1 MHYFDYAATTPLRE
15 EAASVYM
22 SVSQQQFGNTTSL
35 HDAGGAA
42 QNILT
47 HSRQNLSA
55 LLGVRPEGIYFTS
68 GGTESNILALLSL
81 AESTKKKGQ
90 HIILSAAEHPSLHS
104 AAAYLEGQGFLV
116 TLIPFTT
123 KGIIDLQALEN
134 AITEQTTVVSVQHC
148 NPEIGTIQPIRSISE
163 LVKPKGIYLHS
174 DCVQSF
180 GKLSVRAISPY
191 VDSLSVSS
199 HKVHGPKGV
208 GAVYIDPHIRAV
220 PLFPGATQEK
230 GFRGGTVN
238 VPGIAAFVTA
248 AELANT
254 NEGKYA
260 TLRSL
265 FIDILSTRQ
274 DVFTFYGSLQTSEQ
288 LPQIIGLCA
297 KHSEG
302 QLIMLELNRRGFAIS
317 TGSAC
322 QVGQQQ
328 SSMTMTAMNV
338 PAHLAKGFIR
348 ISFGETSTSENVTQL
363 AKALLEVAVLTHTAQ
378 IPIDIL

>member
-15 EAASVYM
+15 EAASVYV

-35 HDAGGAA
+35 HDVGGAA
-42 QNILT
+42 LNVLA

-55 LLGVRPEGIYFTS
+55 LLGVRSEGLYFTS
-68 GGTESNILALLSL
+68 GGTESNTLALVSL
-81 AESTKKKGQ
+81 AESAKNKGQ
-90 HIILSAAEHPSLHS
+90 HMILSAAEHPSLHS
-104 AAAYLEGQGFLV
+104 AAAYLERQGFR
-116 TLIPFTT
+116 TTTIPFTT
-123 KGIIDLQALEN
+123 AGIIDLQALED
-134 AITEQTTVVSVQHC
+134 AITDQTTVVSVQHC
-148 NPEIGTIQPIRSISE
+148 NPEIGTIQPIRSISK
-163 LVKPKGIYLHS
+163 LLKPKGIYLHS

-180 GKLSVRAISPY
+180 GKLSMRDISPY

-208 GAVYIDPHIRAV
+208 GAVYIDPRIRAV

-248 AELANT
+248 AELAHP
-254 NEGKYA
+254 NEAKYRA
-260 TLRSL
+260 LRAL
-265 FIDILSTRQ
+265 FMNILSARPEA
-274 DVFTFYGSLQTSEQ
+274 FTIYTSPQSSEQ

-302 QLIMLELNRRGFAIS
+302 QRIMLELNRRGFAVS

-328 SSMTMTAMNV
+328 SSMTMSAMNI
-338 PAHLAKGFIR
+338 PAHLAKGFVR
-348 ISFGETSTSENVTQL
+348 ISFGETSTSENATQL
-363 AKALLEVAVLTHTAQ
+363 AKALLEVAVSAQ
-378 IPIDIL
+378 TPIDIL

>member
-15 EAASVYM
+15 EAASVYV

-35 HDAGGAA
+35 HDVGGAA
-42 QNILT
+42 QNVLA

-55 LLGVRPEGIYFTS
+55 LLGVRSEGLYFTS
-68 GGTESNILALLSL
+68 GGTESNTLALVSL
-81 AESTKKKGQ
+81 AESAKNNGQ

-104 AAAYLEGQGFLV
+104 AAAYLERQGFR
-116 TLIPFTT
+116 TTTIPYTT
-123 KGIIDLQALEN
+123 AGIIDLQALED
-134 AITEQTTVVSVQHC
+134 AITDQTTVVSVQHC

-163 LVKPKGIYLHS
+163 LLKPKGIYLHS

-180 GKLSVRAISPY
+180 GKLSVRDISPY

-208 GAVYIDPHIRAV
+208 GAVYIDPRIRAV

-248 AELANT
+248 AELAHPNV
-254 NEGKYA
+254 EKYRA
-260 TLRSL
+260 LRAL
-265 FIDILSTRQ
+265 FLNILSAHPKA
-274 DVFTFYGSLQTSEQ
+274 FTIYSSPQSSEQ

-302 QLIMLELNRRGFAIS
+302 QRIMLELNRRGFAVS

-328 SSMTMTAMNV
+328 SSMTMSAMNI
-338 PAHLAKGFIR
+338 PAHVAKGFVR
-348 ISFGETSTSENVTQL
+348 ISFGETSTSESVTQL
-363 AKALLEVAVLTHTAQ
+363 AKALLEVAVSAQ
-378 IPIDIL
+378 TPIDIL

>member
-15 EAASVYM
+15 EAASVYI

-42 QNILT
+42 QNVLT
-47 HSRQNLSA
+47 HSRKQLST
-55 LLGVRPEGIYFTS
+55 LLGVRSEGIYFTS
-68 GGTESNILALLSL
+68 GGTESNTLALVSL
-81 AESTKKKGQ
+81 AESAKNKGR

-104 AAAYLEGQGFLV
+104 AAAYLEGQGYQI
-116 TLIPFTT
+116 TMIPFTS
-123 KGIIDLQALEN
+123 KGIIDLQALEE

-148 NPEIGTIQPIRSISE
+148 NPEIGTIQPIRFISE
-163 LVKPKGIYLHS
+163 LVKPKGVYLHS

-180 GKLSVRAISPY
+180 GKLSVRDISPY
-191 VDSLSVSS
+191 VDSLSISS

-208 GAVYIDPHIRAV
+208 GAVYIDPRIRAV
-220 PLFPGATQEK
+220 PLFPSATQEK

-248 AELANT
+248 AELANI
-254 NEGKYA
+254 NEAKYRA
-260 TLRSL
+260 LRSL
-265 FIDILSTRQ
+265 FMNILSIHQ
-274 DVFTFYGSLQTSEQ
+274 DLFTIYTSPRSSEQ

-302 QLIMLELNRRGFAIS
+302 QLIMLELNRRGFAVS

-328 SSMTMTAMNV
+328 SSMTMSAMNI
-338 PAHLAKGFIR
+338 PAHAAKGFVR
-348 ISFGETSTSENVTQL
+348 ISFGETSTSKNVTQL
-363 AKALLEVAVLTHTAQ
+363 AKALLEVAALTHTA
-378 IPIDIL
+378 